1 MCFTGCEAADVCSL
15 IKFCKTA
22 AGSSAKH
29 LAELCGLT
37 FFLPAPFSAMQSLT
51 YPYLLC
57 DGSPCLCPFLSPPSE
72 LCFGAAPLILR
83 WWTEV
88 PQAGSCERSPCLTSL
103 FLWSQLLEKAED
115 NEVRSLND

>member
-51 YPYLLC
+51 YP
-57 DGSPCLCPFLSPPSE
+57 FT
-72 LCFGAAPLILR
+72 LR
-83 WWTEV
+83 WQPLPLPLRISPVRAVLQGGTSHFEV
-88 PQAGSCERSPCLTSL
+88 V
-103 FLWSQLLEKAED
+103 D
-115 NEVRSLND
+115 